1 MKTTAS
7 EPISH
12 GKFLAIVTVQALA
25 FIVLGLALWRWTGR
39 SEADFVRFDLGA
51 VVLGLSLC
59 AGLLACLLAMY
70 RFLPRF
76 ADRLV
81 WLQKDTYKVFAKP
94 FGPLGIVWISICAG
108 IGEEAL
114 IRGGLQTALL
124 DHLGVVP
131 AIVLSALVFTLL
143 HLAKP
148 LVAAILFGI
157 GLAFGIAY
165 HLSGSLLAMMIAHVG
180 YDIVAVALLQKR
192 MQQLRVFEPESETT
206 PARALQDG

>member
-1 MKTTAS
+1 MKTAAS

-81 WLQKDTYKVFAKP
+81 WLQKDTYKVFARP

-131 AIVLSALVFTLL
+131 AIVLSALVFTVL

-192 MQQLRVFEPESETT
+192 MQQLRVFEAESETT

>member
-1 MKTTAS
+1 MKTAAS

-39 SEADFVRFDLGA
+39 PEADFVRFDLGA

-59 AGLLACLLAMY
+59 AGLLAGLLAMY

-131 AIVLSALVFTLL
+131 SIVLSALVFTLL

-157 GLAFGIAY
+157 GLVFGIAY

>member
-1 MKTTAS
+1 MKTAAS
-7 EPISH
+7 EPVSH

-39 SEADFVRFDLGA
+39 PEVDFVRFDLGA

-81 WLQKDTYKVFAKP
+81 WLQKDTYKVFARP

-180 YDIVAVALLQKR
+180 YDIVAVALLQKQ

>member
-81 WLQKDTYKVFAKP
+81 WLQKDTYRVFARP